1 MKRREFINL
10 LGGAAAASSVPW
22 SLVAR
27 AQQPKMPVIGL
38 LQSPSAR
45 ENADRVGAF
54 RQGLRDGGYVEGQNV
69 AIEYR
74 WADNQYDRL
83 PGLAADLVRRQV
95 AVIVAGGGGLAPQA
109 AKAATATIPIVFSG
123 GFDPVESGLV
133 ASLNRPGGN
142 VTGVTFFA
150 NVLEAKRLGLLHELV
165 PRAPRIGVLLNPGNA
180 SAQRQ
185 SKDLKEAARGLGVD
199 LQLANASSERELEPA
214 FAGLVQQGA
223 GALLVA
229 GDAVF
234 TNRKDSLIAL
244 AARYAIPAIYSGRD
258 FVEAGGLVS
267 YGTSITDAYRQV
279 GVYAGRILK
288 GAKPADLPVLQP
300 TKFELVINLKTAK
313 ALGQN
318 VPPALL
324 ALADEVI
331 E

>member
-1 MKRREFINL
+1 VKRRQFFTL
-10 LGGAAAASSVPW
+10 LSGAAVAPSVSWP
-22 SLVAR
+22 LAAR

-38 LQSPSAR
+38 LQSASAR
-45 ENADRVGAF
+45 ESVDRLGAF
-54 RQGLRDGGYVEGQNV
+54 HQGLRDGGYVEGQNV

-74 WADNQYDRL
+74 WADNQYERL
-83 PGLAADLVRRQV
+83 PGLAADLARRQV

-109 AKAATATIPIVFSG
+109 AKTAMATIPIVFSG

-214 FAGLVQQGA
+214 FAGLLQQGA

-258 FVEAGGLVS
+258 FIEAGGLVS
-267 YGTSITDAYRQV
+267 YGTSITYAYRQI

-313 ALGQN
+313 ALGLN

>member
-1 MKRREFINL
+1 MKRREFIAL
-10 LGGAAAASSVPW
+10 LGGAAAALPLPVC
-22 SLVAR
+22 
-27 AQQPKMPVIGL
+27 AQQPAMPVIGP
-38 LQSPSAR
+38 LQSSSAR
-45 ENADRVGAF
+45 ENADRLGAF
-54 RQGLRDGGYVEGQNV
+54 RQGLRDGGYVEGQDV

-142 VTGVTFFA
+142 ITGVTFFA
-150 NVLEAKRLGLLHELV
+150 NVLEAKRLGLLHDLV

-185 SKDLKEAARGLGVD
+185 SRDLKEAARRLGVD
-199 LQLANASSERELEPA
+199 LHFANASSERELEPA
-214 FAGLVQQGA
+214 FAGVLQQGA

-229 GDAVF
+229 GDSVF
-234 TNRKDSLIAL
+234 TNRKDPLIAL
-244 AARYAIPAIYSGRD
+244 AARYAIPSIYSVRD

-300 TKFELVINLKTAK
+300 TKFELIMNLKTAK
-313 ALGQN
+313 ALGLEI
-318 VPPALL
+318 PPGIL
-324 ALADEVI
+324 AIADEVI